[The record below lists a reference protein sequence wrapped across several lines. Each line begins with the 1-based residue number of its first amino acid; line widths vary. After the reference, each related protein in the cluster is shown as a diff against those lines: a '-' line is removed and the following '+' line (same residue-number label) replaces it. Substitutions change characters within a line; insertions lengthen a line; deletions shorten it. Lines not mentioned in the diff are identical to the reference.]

1 MRRPARDLNAL
12 KRVLRRFRRN
22 RRGSAVVE
30 FAFIAPLFFL
40 LLFAIIE
47 TAMLFFAGQVLET
60 GTQDSARLM
69 FTNQAQSSAMTQ
81 AQFKSDLCAR
91 LSVLFSCGGIYVS
104 VKAYAPGTTIPL
116 ADLADPVSGG
126 AFTDP
131 TTYTMPN
138 ACDTALVRAYFQ
150 WPLYVTKLGY
160 DISNVTRSGSKYKLL
175 SATAAF
181 RVEPGASGCP

>member
-1 MRRPARDLNAL
+1 MRWPSRHLDTL
-12 KRVLRRFRRN
+12 KKALRRFRRN
-22 RRGSAVVE
+22 RRGSAVIE

-47 TAMLFFAGQVLET
+47 TAMVFFASQVLET

-69 FTNQAQSSAMTQ
+69 YTNQAQSTAMTQ

-91 LSVLFSCGGIYVS
+91 LSALFSCGGIYVS
-104 VKAYAPGTTIPL
+104 VKAYAPGTTIPTS
-116 ADLADPVSGG
+116 DLADPVASGV
-126 AFTDP
+126 FTDP

-160 DISNVTRSGSKYKLL
+160 DISNITKSGTKYKLL

-181 RVEPGASGCP
+181 RVEPGNSGCP